1 MTRHWRRPE
10 PAELDRWIAR
20 LSGHPDMRIGPARH
34 MFALACLEGMGADV
48 TRVVE
53 GDGRWGLC
61 IVHPGSTLVPT
72 GDPELLSVVGPPTRR
87 WRLLIGDVAAS
98 RPMLADA
105 VRPSDARVH
114 HQRFMLL
121 DPDRLPGAEQ
131 VVDPGLRPAVP
142 ADLDGVTRLA
152 VRLHTDDQ
160 FGDRVT
166 RAGRRGYRRRVAAN
180 IDRRLTWVSGPVG
193 DPTAKLDRSVSSS
206 RWGVQLA
213 GIVVD
218 PDRRGAG
225 LGRALVAAAAREA
238 LAWAPDRPVSLHV
251 RAANTGAIR
260 AYEAAGFVDTE
271 EWRLAVRP

>member
-1 MTRHWRRPE
+1 MSSHWRRPE
-10 PAELDRWIAR
+10 PAELSRWIQR
-20 LSGHPDMRIGPARH
+20 LATFPDVRLGSARH

-53 GDGRWGLC
+53 LDGRWGLC

-72 GDPELLSVVGPPTRR
+72 GHADLLARVGPPTRR

-98 RPMLADA
+98 LPMLADE

-121 DPDRLPGAEQ
+121 DPDRLPASDD
-131 VVDPGLRPAVP
+131 VPDPGLRPADP

-160 FGDRVT
+160 FGDRVS

-180 IDRRLTWVSGPVG
+180 IDRGLTWVSGPVG
-193 DPTAKLDRSVSSS
+193 HPVAKLDRSVSSV

-218 PDRRGAG
+218 PERRGAG

-238 LAWAPDRPVSLHV
+238 RAWAPDRPVSLHV
-251 RAANTGAIR
+251 RAANSGAIR
-260 AYEAAGFVDTE
+260 AYEAAGFIDAE